1 MCKAKCLASTR
12 RFFMKKFYLSLMS
25 ILLVLAMLFSL
36 SGCATAD
43 VVSESGSVSSD
54 TVSGSGDGSE
64 QSKESETKK
73 PAQESAKKE
82 ESESDKKTTA
92 KQEETLVPGK
102 TLAKETLTKKTYDL
116 SQAQTGI
123 RLIGRS
129 HKVHDGISFDHS
141 ASGIEF
147 HGYMTGDLKLT
158 VNSWRDTTYYTVFVD
173 GKRVDSRLSSL
184 GDAVVLNIAS
194 FTGNYYH
201 TVKILKQSEEVWTLT
216 TLRKLEMT
224 GYLLKAPEARKYH
237 IEVLGDSLTTGY
249 GNLGNSSI
257 GNAQGGNTPLMQDA
271 TQSYGFLAAEALNA
285 DCSIVAW
292 SGVGLDVSYTG
303 TSFGDYYKKQAM
315 HRSNDEL
322 YTYKRAPDVL
332 VIHLG
337 ANDSTNSRTTR
348 AGFVAK
354 GKALIND
361 IRKGYGK
368 DMPIIWA
375 YDPDEGVPDY
385 IKEVLD
391 SFGGES
397 AGLYIL
403 ELEWHSTGAYW
414 GASGHPSKL
423 AHQKHSELLVDL
435 IKKKNLL
442 K

>member
-1 MCKAKCLASTR
+1 
-12 RFFMKKFYLSLMS
+12 MS
-25 ILLVLAMLFSL
+25 VLLVLAMLFPL
-36 SGCATAD
+36 AGCASDAD
-43 VVSESGSVSSD
+43 YESGSSSATLSQTEGEPTQSD
-54 TVSGSGDGSE
+54 TPDKEKPSADDDDGE
-64 QSKESETKK
+64 
-73 PAQESAKKE
+73 E
-82 ESESDKKTTA
+82 ESTNKKTTA
-92 KQEETLVPGK
+92 KQEVELVPGK
-102 TLAKETLTKKTYDL
+102 TTTTEKLVSKSYDL

-129 HKVHDGISFDHS
+129 HRVHDGISFDHS

-173 GKRVDSRLSSL
+173 GKRVDSRLSSK
-184 GDAVVLNIAS
+184 GDDVVLNIAS

-216 TLRKLEMT
+216 TLRRLEMT

-249 GNLGNSSI
+249 GNLGDKSI
-257 GNAQGGNTPLMQDA
+257 GNSQGGNTPLMQDA
-271 TQSYGFLAAEALNA
+271 TQSYGFLAAEALDA

-322 YTYKRAPDVL
+322 YEYKNVPDVL

-337 ANDSTNSRTTR
+337 ANDSTNSKTTR
-348 AGFVAK
+348 SGFVAK

-361 IRKGYGK
+361 IRAGYGK
-368 DMPIIWA
+368 DMPIVWA

-385 IKEVLD
+385 IKEVLN

-403 ELEWHSTGAYW
+403 ELEWQSKNEYW

-423 AHQKHSELLVDL
+423 AHQKHAELLVEL
-435 IKKKNLL
+435 IKKNNLL